1 MGSLLKEMLFN
12 LSFELEMEAFLIIA
26 LQITVVGLTLVGM
39 WRLMKDRDGYHDS
52 ELKRHH

>member
-1 MGSLLKEMLFN
+1 
-12 LSFELEMEAFLIIA
+12 MEAFIIIA

-39 WRLMKDRDGYHDS
+39 WRLLKDRDGYHNS

>member
-1 MGSLLKEMLFN
+1 MGSLLKEMFFN
-12 LSFELEMEAFLIIA
+12 LSLELEMEAFFIIA

-39 WRLMKDRDGYHDS
+39 WRLMKERDYYHDT

>member
-1 MGSLLKEMLFN
+1 
-12 LSFELEMEAFLIIA
+12 MEAFFIIA

-39 WRLMKDRDGYHDS
+39 WRLLKDRDGYHNS

>member
-1 MGSLLKEMLFN
+1 M
-12 LSFELEMEAFLIIA
+12 ELEMEALLISV

-39 WRLMKDRDGYHDS
+39 WRLMKERDGYHDS